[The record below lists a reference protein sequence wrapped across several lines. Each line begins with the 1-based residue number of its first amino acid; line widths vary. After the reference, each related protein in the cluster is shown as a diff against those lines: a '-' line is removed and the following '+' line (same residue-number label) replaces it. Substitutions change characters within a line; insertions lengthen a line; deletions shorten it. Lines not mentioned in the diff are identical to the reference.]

1 MATPRKPRN
10 TNADKTAKILS
21 RLSAHILGRKE
32 SKTRDGNVVKAVE
45 AELDIDKVC
54 RLATSYGY
62 LLNIQNNVKKTVVLA
77 QRIEYLEKLAET
89 AILKRDV
96 VQPIQQKF
104 R

>member
-1 MATPRKPRN
+1 MTGQRKARN
-10 TNADKTAKILS
+10 TNSDKTAKILT
-21 RLSAHILGRKE
+21 RLSTHILGREESVTKGGKE
-32 SKTRDGNVVKAVE
+32 VTEIEQEK
-45 AELDIDKVC
+45 DIDKVC

-62 LLNIQNNVKKTVVLA
+62 LLNIQNNVKKTHTLA

-96 VQPIQQKF
+96 IQPTQSSL